1 MVMSEVNKA
10 CEDMVNYNADG
21 TVNWDY
27 VDADAYMAIAADDP
41 VTKEMLNQYNAAFN
55 RYVDLINANTLN
67 NIFGKLDEF
76 KKKVKSKYEVI
87 SVFSE
92 KDIQKVKK
100 LLIKNAN

>member
-1 MVMSEVNKA
+1 MTKLTKMDRMVMSEVNKA

-55 RYVDLINANTLN
+55 RYVD
-67 NIFGKLDEF
+67 
-76 KKKVKSKYEVI
+76 VI
-87 SVFSE
+87 QTAIDM
-92 KDIQKVKK
+92 KI
-100 LLIKNAN
+100 AG